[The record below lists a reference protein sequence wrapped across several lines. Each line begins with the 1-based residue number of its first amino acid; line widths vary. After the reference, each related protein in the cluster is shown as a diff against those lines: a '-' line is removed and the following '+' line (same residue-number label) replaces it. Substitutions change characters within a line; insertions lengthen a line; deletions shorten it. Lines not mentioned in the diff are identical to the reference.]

1 MPIIR
6 VVDV

>member
-6 VVDV
+6 V